1 MSLKLTRICDEPIMT
16 GNEANDWEKAS
27 CYNAG
32 AIKKDGIVHLFY
44 RATDTNSNG
53 RENNKFKSCIGHAVS
68 KDGINFTRD
77 KEYVLGPRPDSQY
90 IRGCEDPR
98 VVCIGGRYY
107 MLYTGYGGRFGGDYR
122 ICMASS
128 DDLDTWQEHGVM
140 LDESN
145 KDAALF
151 PEKID
156 GEYVLLHRRAP
167 NIWVSYSNDL
177 KTWGKHKILAEIDED
192 SEWENCKIGIA
203 GPPLK
208 LQNGYALIYHGVSE
222 KETDFEGRGA
232 YRQYALGIMLL
243 DDKANLVYRQKEPIL
258 IPELD
263 WELGGYVPNVVFSC
277 GQVLMSDELFV
288 YYAGADT
295 ALGVAKC
302 SIKDIEELFTLV
314 G

>member
-1 MSLKLTRICDEPIMT
+1 MSLKLTRVLSDPIMT
-16 GNEANDWEKAS
+16 GNPENDWEKAS

-53 RENNKFKSCIGHAVS
+53 RENDAFKSSIGHAVS
-68 KDGINFTRD
+68 KDGISFTRYKD
-77 KEYVLGPRPDSQY
+77 YILGPRPNSQY

-98 VVCIGGRYY
+98 VVFVGGRYY
-107 MLYTGYGGRFGGDYR
+107 MLYTGYGGRFGGDFR

-128 DDLDTWQEHGVM
+128 DNLIDWQEHGVM

-151 PEKID
+151 PDKIG

-167 NIWVSYSNDL
+167 NIWVSYSKDL
-177 KTWGKHKILAEIDED
+177 KTWNKHRILAKIDED

-203 GPPLK
+203 GPPLRTK
-208 LQNGYALIYHGVSE
+208 NGYVLIYHGVSNR
-222 KETDFEGRGA
+222 KRDFASRGA
-232 YRQYALGIMLL
+232 YRQYSLGIMLL
-243 DDKANLVYRQKEPIL
+243 NLEADVVYKQKEPIL
-258 IPELD
+258 VPELD
-263 WELGGYVPNVVFSC
+263 WELNGYVPNVVFSC
-277 GQVLMSDELFV
+277 GQVLMGNELYV

-302 SIKDIEELFTLV
+302 SMKDIEKLFV
-314 G
+314 